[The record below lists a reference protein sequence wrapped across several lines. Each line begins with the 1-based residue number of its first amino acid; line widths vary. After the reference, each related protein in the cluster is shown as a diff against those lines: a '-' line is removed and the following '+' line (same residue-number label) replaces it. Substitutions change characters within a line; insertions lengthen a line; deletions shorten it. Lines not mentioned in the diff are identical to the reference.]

1 MSSEDSNE
9 ERLARQD
16 SRRYS
21 GWTSAI
27 TNRPCHSHC
36 CLSAEVLAR
45 AKRVAGRSHLV
56 IHDCFA
62 MGTAEL
68 L

>member
-1 MSSEDSNE
+1 MSPEDSNE

-27 TNRPCHSHC
+27 TI
-36 CLSAEVLAR
+36 AVI
-45 AKRVAGRSHLV
+45 VIVLV
-56 IHDCFA
+56 ILIVVYQLKC
-62 MGTAEL
+62 
-68 L
+68 